1 MRIFYIFFVFL
12 TLIFKDPL
20 SLDFEQLETKSGIKF
35 WLVEDNSLPLVSL
48 SFSFKGGALADG
60 LGKEGTTNLMTS
72 LLDEG
77 TDGFTAENFK
87 LSMRE
92 NGVKISFSSRKEKVE
107 GTLQVVK
114 SQLQEG
120 FWLLHEAV
128 NNPIFK
134 TNEINKV
141 KKQLVASI
149 KIDESNISTLASDKF
164 EEYFFNDKKM
174 KRKVK
179 GSVRSINNISR
190 QDLIESHKK
199 IFCRNNVYIGIAGS
213 INKDLAKKYIDY
225 VFGSLPLKNT
235 KNFQPNVSVNKG
247 SKIINV
253 DSPQSTVIFG
263 QRGVG
268 RNDPNYFS
276 ARILNYVLGGGGF
289 QSRLYKEVREKKGLV
304 YSIYSYLRPY
314 EEEGIIIG
322 GFQTRNKTVKETMNK
337 VIDEWKKI
345 SKNGITK
352 NDLNDAKTYYKGS
365 FSRNYTNTLSISK
378 LLTVVQYYSLGE
390 DYFKK
395 RNQIIDQINLNEINN
410 YASTLFDPESL
421 YFMIVGK
428 PDI

>member
-1 MRIFYIFFVFL
+1 
-12 TLIFKDPL
+12 
-20 SLDFEQLETKSGIKF
+20 
-35 WLVEDNSLPLVSL
+35 
-48 SFSFKGGALADG
+48 
-60 LGKEGTTNLMTS
+60 
-72 LLDEG
+72 
-77 TDGFTAENFK
+77 
-87 LSMRE
+87 
-92 NGVKISFSSRKEKVE
+92 
-107 GTLQVVK
+107 
-114 SQLQEG
+114 
-120 FWLLHEAV
+120 
-128 NNPIFK
+128 
-134 TNEINKV
+134 
-141 KKQLVASI
+141 
-149 KIDESNISTLASDKF
+149 
-164 EEYFFNDKKM
+164 M

-352 NDLNDAKTYYKGS
+352 
-365 FSRNYTNTLSISK
+365 
-378 LLTVVQYYSLGE
+378 
-390 DYFKK
+390 
-395 RNQIIDQINLNEINN
+395 
-410 YASTLFDPESL
+410 
-421 YFMIVGK
+421 
-428 PDI
+428 

>member
-1 MRIFYIFFVFL
+1 M
-12 TLIFKDPL
+12 
-20 SLDFEQLETKSGIKF
+20 
-35 WLVEDNSLPLVSL
+35 
-48 SFSFKGGALADG
+48 
-60 LGKEGTTNLMTS
+60 
-72 LLDEG
+72 
-77 TDGFTAENFK
+77 
-87 LSMRE
+87 
-92 NGVKISFSSRKEKVE
+92 
-107 GTLQVVK
+107 
-114 SQLQEG
+114 
-120 FWLLHEAV
+120 
-128 NNPIFK
+128 
-134 TNEINKV
+134 
-141 KKQLVASI
+141 
-149 KIDESNISTLASDKF
+149 
-164 EEYFFNDKKM
+164 
-174 KRKVK
+174 
-179 GSVRSINNISR
+179 
-190 QDLIESHKK
+190 
-199 IFCRNNVYIGIAGS
+199 
-213 INKDLAKKYIDY
+213 
-225 VFGSLPLKNT
+225 
-235 KNFQPNVSVNKG
+235 
-247 SKIINV
+247 
-253 DSPQSTVIFG
+253 
-263 QRGVG
+263 G